1 MEGNMQIKSCPN
13 LAIKLTKQDNID
25 EICKEI
31 KISKQSLYD
40 INQTNK
46 FSTCD
51 YILLPKP
58 YEKVYVVKP
67 LDTIDNIAK
76 TLGVGTDKI
85 YCATNGKIFVG
96 QKIFI
101 SND

>member
-1 MEGNMQIKSCPN
+1 MQIKSCPN